1 MRTPKLIILAL
12 ALAGAGAT
20 QAAEPTTDTEKE
32 LKALKARV
40 EELEKAQRAAPAS
53 PAPAGMTPEQQQDF
67 NRITVKAEAL
77 EDSRD
82 ASGLK
87 GLKISGYMDPTYVF
101 NANKERGTFQ
111 FLVPAASEGYGYDNS
126 YFGTVSL
133 DIQKET
139 ENGTKFHLNLI
150 PRRGTGDFN
159 DSSIVN
165 EASVWIPLG
174 GLDKKLF
181 AGQIPDWSGYEYQ
194 APTQNL
200 LITHNLLFD
209 FTLPYFYTGVGLELV
224 QPRLDLKL
232 MVANFNTSIRRV
244 GEHVPA
250 FVFRG
255 DYTPKGTDYW
265 GLGFAGG
272 LGYKNNL
279 RPFVDSGFGVDGK
292 GVALEADGVT
302 PVSTKDTFF
311 LTAEV
316 DGWYT
321 RGAVTFNAHANI
333 GSQQH
338 AAVTADGA
346 GRLRDAQWFGL
357 SALAAYKFNPKLQGI
372 LRADFIYDQK
382 NGGGLLDWTAA
393 DGGNGVGPDQKGGD
407 PDKGA
412 DKYAVT
418 VGLGYTLSANV
429 TLKAECRFD
438 GATQNVFG
446 NQDAIVGGSSPKFSK
461 SNALAATQVVFFF

>member
-12 ALAGAGAT
+12 ALAGAQAT
-20 QAAEPTTDTEKE
+20 RATDPAADTAKE
-32 LKALKARV
+32 LAAMKARIT
-40 EELEKAQRAAPAS
+40 ELEKAQQAAAQAA
-53 PAPAGMTPEQQQDF
+53 PAPAGMTPEQLQDLG
-67 NRITVKAEAL
+67 RITVKAEGL

-87 GLKISGYMDPTYVF
+87 GFKISGYMDPTYVW

-111 FLVPAASEGYGYDNS
+111 FLVPASAEGYGYDNS

-133 DIQKET
+133 DVQKET

-150 PRRGTGDFN
+150 PKRGTGDFN
-159 DSSIVN
+159 DGSIVN
-165 EASVWIPLG
+165 EATVWIPLG

-200 LITHNLLFD
+200 LVTHNLLFD
-209 FTLPYFYTGVGLELV
+209 FTLPFFYTGVGLELV
-224 QPRLDLKL
+224 KPRLDLKL
-232 MVANFNTSIRRV
+232 MLANFNSSIRQV

-272 LGYKNNL
+272 LGYKSNL
-279 RPFVDSGFGVDGK
+279 RPF
-292 GVALEADGVT
+292 AADGSVANNPVT
-302 PVSTKDTFF
+302 GDPYSTKDTLFV
-311 LTAEV
+311 TGEV

-321 RGAVTFNAHANI
+321 RGAVTFNAHVNF
-333 GSQQH
+333 GSQQQ
-338 AAVTADGA
+338 AAITAGADGK
-346 GRLRDAQWFGL
+346 LRDAQWFGV
-357 SALAAYKFNPKLQGI
+357 SALAAYKWSPKLQGI
-372 LRADFIYDQK
+372 LRGDFIYDQK

-407 PDKGA
+407 ANKGA
-412 DKYAVT
+412 NKYALT
-418 VGLGYTLSANV
+418 AGLGYTLSANV
-429 TLKAECRFD
+429 TLKAEVRFD
-438 GATQNVFG
+438 GATQNVFA
-446 NQDAIVGGSSPKFSK
+446 NKDALTGGPSPKYSK
-461 SNALAATQVVFFF
+461 TNALAATQVVFFF